1 MVAGQICCSKATV
14 SMPIVL
20 HGHLLLAFAL

>member
-1 MVAGQICCSKATV
+1 MVTGQICCSEATV
-14 SMPIVL
+14 SMPIAL